1 MKAPPA
7 EADETGMTTFVEKE
21 SEDDGSPPGRGRNR
35 GGGRPS
41 GGTSGSSR
49 PGTRPA
55 STPTRAGPAPSLRST
70 FRTASA
76 GPRPTTGSP
85 STTASATSA
94 GTTRSTWSGTQS
106 SRSGGRPPTPQRAKA
121 DALHLRPVAAFRRA
135 KEEAAGRG
143 GAFQDPHQEKGAALE
158 DEVAA
163 IAEEAD
169 AAEKACKSLQGA
181 QARPTTARVALA
193 VAPDGPGPPPAG
205 GSGTRQPLPD
215 PRQMDCRAL
224 AGRRNPAAG
233 HRPIHAATSILRP
246 VDAQIDPNTHKNRKR
261 WGLMP
266 TCRLGGHGLRPG
278 SQ

>member
-1 MKAPPA
+1 MARRARDIRNREEMKAPPA

-143 GAFQDPHQEKGAALE
+143 GAFQDPHQEKGAAPRGRGRRHRRGGGRRRE
-158 DEVAA
+158 GMQE
-163 IAEEAD
+163 
-169 AAEKACKSLQGA
+169 
-181 QARPTTARVALA
+181 
-193 VAPDGPGPPPAG
+193 PAG
-205 GSGTRQPLPD
+205 CAGSSHYR
-215 PRQMDCRAL
+215 PRRSRRG
-224 AGRRNPAAG
+224 AGRPGPAAG
-233 HRPIHAATSILRP
+233 RG
-246 VDAQIDPNTHKNRKR
+246 Q
-261 WGLMP
+261 
-266 TCRLGGHGLRPG
+266 
-278 SQ
+278 